1 MLKNSRDKTSQ
12 TCFVVKTKCVL
23 VIAIL
28 LASELKDLIS
38 AGAIEVSKVQR
49 IMGRIVPDRGFK

>member
-1 MLKNSRDKTSQ
+1 MR
-12 TCFVVKTKCVL
+12 
-23 VIAIL
+23 AIL